1 MIKPDEKIL
10 LVDDEPRIL
19 AGLRRRLSDRF
30 NLLGAETSAE
40 AMKLLEEHNDIA
52 VVVADMR
59 MPDVDGIELLREM
72 RLHWPEVRR
81 IMLTANTDQSTAVA
95 AANQGKVFR
104 FFCKPCDTDQ
114 LAAALQDAIEE
125 YRLSTR
131 DKAERQTLEVKAE
144 AGERARKAFLSTMSH
159 ELLTPLNHVLG
170 FSQIL
175 EEKWR
180 KKGEPEA
187 LEYLDHIRESGETLL
202 RLVHRI
208 LEIARLSSENG
219 QRTRTLLETAPIIR
233 EEIAKLRPV
242 AATRNV
248 SISFHAPSQP
258 VYIEANDHDFRLA
271 LTELLDNAIKFNCV
285 DGHVGVVL
293 GCSGEEAAIRIADT
307 GVGIG
312 GSHVEQAFGP
322 FYRPGNSDTR
332 QFKGMG
338 VGLTLAALFAT
349 AHGGRLMIDN
359 RRNNGTS
366 VTLSVKRAIVN
377 QQPANEYA
385 HPQSA

>member
-1 MIKPDEKIL
+1 MTKPDEKIL

-30 NLLGAETSAE
+30 NLLSAETSGD
-40 AMKLLEEHNDIA
+40 AMKLLDEHNDIA
-52 VVVADMR
+52 AVVADMR
-59 MPDVDGIELLREM
+59 MPDLDGIELLREM
-72 RLHWPEVRR
+72 RLHWPDVRR
-81 IMLTANTDQSTAVA
+81 IMLTANTDQATAVA

-125 YRLSTR
+125 FRLATR
-131 DKAERQTLEVKAE
+131 DRVERQTLEIKAE

-175 EEKWR
+175 EHKWR
-180 KKGEPEA
+180 QKGEPEA
-187 LEYLDHIRESGETLL
+187 LEYLDHIRESGQTLL

-219 QRTRTLLETAPIIR
+219 QRKRSLLETAPIIR

-258 VYIEANDHDFRLA
+258 VFVEANEHDFRLA

-293 GCSGEEAAIRIADT
+293 GFSGKEVGIRIADT

-312 GSHVEQAFGP
+312 GNQKEQAFGAFGQP
-322 FYRPGNSDTR
+322 ENSDTR

-349 AHGGRLMIDN
+349 AHGGRLTIDN

-366 VTLSVKRAIVN
+366 VTLSLCQANAK
-377 QQPANEYA
+377 QQPEGEFA
-385 HPQSA
+385 HPKTA